1 MSSFLDASKKS
12 LRSLFGKQP
21 ADTVANIPRRFLQ
34 AFLAHG
40 VEASQ
45 IPRLLPQIKLEDVQS
60 PEKLLAALTPEILDQ
75 TAQLF
80 GIRSQWLEGIEDQV
94 YSGFYAYK
102 RPRKLLDHIAPL
114 CLSDDQWLN
123 FPLRV
128 LATTLNLDRNNS
140 AQQLLVPIVVER
152 IAELGEE
159 EIFRH
164 HIYTDGFDWSY
175 LPARVELKAVA
186 RLLFKKAGIGVPLYP
201 VSPKQMDDLLEGR
214 AFPRQYLDGPLLTT
228 PSLEDFALSKEESGI
243 AKEVEELPAVLDYI
257 EEHDLQSFSFP
268 RADVLEPVEQPAGHV
283 DSSAPSPA
291 ISKTKPLSPMQMDK
305 QLCQEAA
312 KKLWAQYPNMTIAA
326 MCRRHEIQQA
336 GGKNYTD
343 KTLRSW
349 LSPVAPPHVRAKRGR
364 PKKDETT

>member
-1 MSSFLDASKKS
+1 MSSFLDVSKKS
-12 LRSLFGKQP
+12 LRYLFGKQT
-21 ADTVANIPRRFLQ
+21 ADTVGNIPRRFLK

-45 IPRLLPQIKLEDVQS
+45 IPRLLPQIKFEDVQS

-80 GIRSQWLEGIEDQV
+80 GIRSQWLAGIEDQI

-102 RPRKLLDHIAPL
+102 RPRELLNHVAPL
-114 CLSDDQWLN
+114 CLPDDQWLN

-140 AQQLLVPIVVER
+140 AQQLLIPIVVER
-152 IAELGEE
+152 IAELGED
-159 EIFRH
+159 EIFRY
-164 HIYTDGFDWSY
+164 HIYKDGFDWSY

-201 VSPKQMDDLLEGR
+201 VSPKQMDDILKGR
-214 AFPRQYLDGPLLTT
+214 AFPRQHLDGCLLTT

-257 EEHDLQSFSFP
+257 EEHNLQSFSFP
-268 RADVLEPVEQPAGHV
+268 RADVLEPDGQPAGHV
-283 DSSAPSPA
+283 GSSSPPPTL
-291 ISKTKPLSPMQMDK
+291 SKANTLRPMQMDK
-305 QLCQEAA
+305 QLCQDTA
-312 KKLWAQYPNMTIAA
+312 KKLWAQYPTMTIAE
-326 MCRRHEIQQA
+326 MYRHNELRQA

-364 PKKDETT
+364 PKKDEAT